1 MKEDDARRLILSP
14 LITEKGTGL
23 QEKHNQYLFRIDPRA
38 NKIQVK
44 NAIEK
49 LFEVKVVGVRTS
61 RVRGKTRRIGRTT
74 GRRPNRKKAIVTLKE
89 GDTINLE

>member
-1 MKEDDARRLILSP
+1 MKEDDARQLILSP

-23 QEKHNQYLFRIDPRA
+23 QEKHNQYLFRVDPRA

-49 LFEVKVVGVRTS
+49 IFEVKVVGVRTS
-61 RVRGKTRRIGRTT
+61 RVRGKTRRIGRTI
-74 GRRPNRKKAIVTLKE
+74 GRRPNWKKAIVTLKE